1 MKRIIGC
8 LILLIF
14 ITGGNGL
21 SAQRLEKDFKNPPMQ
36 YRPYVWWHWM
46 GPNFSLQGI
55 TKDLEAMRDAGIGGA
70 TIFNLCSAVEESI
83 SPTTNNP
90 WPEQTYRSE
99 AYWKAI
105 RFACSEAER
114 LGIEIGLHNTAGYST
129 TGGPWIDEDKGMKH
143 LVSRKV
149 KITGGKEISVDLPQP
164 VLPPYPG
171 WGAAGKITPD
181 KYDEIAV
188 LAVPC
193 KGNILEGKVFDLKSN
208 QDNKGH
214 IVWDAPA
221 GEWFIFR
228 IGYASSMATPH
239 PVPDDLI
246 GKTLEVNKIDSAL
259 TAFHWDQVL
268 NPLKEHVGDYFGKSF
283 KHLLIDSYEAGNQN
297 WTKGFRETFIKWKG
311 YDPVEWLPCLL
322 LEKGDTLQM
331 DTIKAIRFKW
341 DFNDVVA
348 RMYQLYGWKVA
359 KDKIAAMNL
368 QLQHEPYW
376 GPFSIA
382 AGAAL
387 DDLPMGEFWT
397 HSDGK
402 VDFNVPAGGRAGGHT
417 VIGAEAYTS
426 SPDNSKWTED
436 PAFLKK
442 TTEGAFASGVN
453 HMAMHQWVLQPFD
466 DRYQPGMGMGWWG
479 THFSRHQPWIK
490 PGKAFFEYVTRSQY
504 LLQQGEQVIDFL
516 ALDEVSDQITDA
528 MATIDFLDM
537 KVNVKDRHIVLSSGR
552 KYVLMQF
559 SQGKAML
566 PEVLDKIGELL
577 EHGAIIV
584 AQKPEESL
592 SLTNYPACD
601 EYIKS
606 KAETL
611 WKKYAGKQIFSKR
624 EDAMLALC
632 LTPDYQVF
640 EGDAQIVHRH
650 SPEAEIYYIGNLT
663 DKKQT
668 VTVSLRIKD
677 MYPELWNAQTGLI
690 EHIDNMKNIDNSGNM
705 VKGAYWSFENN
716 RTLIRMTLLPYQSHF
731 IVMRRKA
738 TAAEIETGSA
748 DKPALTKYSTVQLRN
763 GWNVHFGPKL
773 DKTFDIKMDTL
784 SDFNLSTDGKVKYFT
799 GTATYSQTIT
809 ISQNKLSQ
817 ASQIWFDLDSM
828 NDIAVLKINGISV
841 DTLWYPPYR
850 TEITRYLKKGKNA
863 IEVLVTN
870 NWANR
875 MIGDEQY
882 PADFEWGKDRGVDL
896 GRAMKGYPEWFLKG
910 QPRPQKGRKAFA
922 VWYYHRKDSP
932 LQKAGLVGPVNMEFW
947 K

>member
-1 MKRIIGC
+1 
-8 LILLIF
+8 
-14 ITGGNGL
+14 
-21 SAQRLEKDFKNPPMQ
+21 
-36 YRPYVWWHWM
+36 
-46 GPNFSLQGI
+46 
-55 TKDLEAMRDAGIGGA
+55 
-70 TIFNLCSAVEESI
+70 
-83 SPTTNNP
+83 
-90 WPEQTYRSE
+90 
-99 AYWKAI
+99 
-105 RFACSEAER
+105 
-114 LGIEIGLHNTAGYST
+114 
-129 TGGPWIDEDKGMKH
+129 
-143 LVSRKV
+143 
-149 KITGGKEISVDLPQP
+149 
-164 VLPPYPG
+164 
-171 WGAAGKITPD
+171 
-181 KYDEIAV
+181 
-188 LAVPC
+188 
-193 KGNILEGKVFDLKSN
+193 
-208 QDNKGH
+208 
-214 IVWDAPA
+214 
-221 GEWFIFR
+221 
-228 IGYASSMATPH
+228 
-239 PVPDDLI
+239 
-246 GKTLEVNKIDSAL
+246 
-259 TAFHWDQVL
+259 
-268 NPLKEHVGDYFGKSF
+268 
-283 KHLLIDSYEAGNQN
+283 
-297 WTKGFRETFIKWKG
+297 
-311 YDPVEWLPCLL
+311 
-322 LEKGDTLQM
+322 
-331 DTIKAIRFKW
+331 
-341 DFNDVVA
+341 
-348 RMYQLYGWKVA
+348 
-359 KDKIAAMNL
+359 
-368 QLQHEPYW
+368 
-376 GPFSIA
+376 
-382 AGAAL
+382 
-387 DDLPMGEFWT
+387 
-397 HSDGK
+397 
-402 VDFNVPAGGRAGGHT
+402 
-417 VIGAEAYTS
+417 
-426 SPDNSKWTED
+426 
-436 PAFLKK
+436 FLKK

-490 PGKAFFEYVTRSQY
+490 PGKAFFEYITRSQY

-528 MATIDFLDM
+528 VATIDFLKM
-537 KVNVKDRHIVLSSGR
+537 EVNVKDRHIVLPSGR
-552 KYVLMQF
+552 KYALMQF
-559 SQGKAML
+559 SQGKSML

-640 EGDAQIVHRH
+640 EGDAHIVHRH

-677 MYPELWNAQTGLI
+677 MYPELWNTQTGII
-690 EHIDNMKNIDNSGNM
+690 EHIDNMKDIDNSSNM

-716 RTLIRMTLLPYQSHF
+716 RTLIRMTLFPYQSHF
-731 IVMRRKA
+731 IIMRRKA
-738 TAAEIETGSA
+738 TEAEIKTGSA
-748 DKPALTKYSTVQLRN
+748 DKPALTKSSTVQLRN
-763 GWNVHFGPKL
+763 GWNVHFEPKL
-773 DKTFDIKMDTL
+773 DKAFDMKMDTL
-784 SDFNLSTDGKVKYFT
+784 SDFSLSTDDRVKYFT
-799 GTATYSQTIT
+799 GTATYRQTIT
-809 ISQNKLSQ
+809 ISQNKLSE

-882 PADFEWGKDRGVDL
+882 PADFEWGKDRGAAL

-922 VWYYHRKDSP
+922 VWYYYRKDSP